1 MQKILQYL
9 MDLKAEDFPKDAHEM
24 SKIAIPYVEVDLD
37 DTWEKILGALLSGVF
52 VLLLDGYEK
61 AVLIDARTYPTRG
74 VEEPDKDKVLRGSK
88 DGFVETVV
96 FNTALIRRRIRSTDL
111 HMEML
116 NAGENSRTDIVLCY
130 MESRVDPKLL
140 TQIRERI
147 RSGGCSGHESGKP
160 GGMSVPAEVVQSVSE
175 VQIHG
180 AAGYGGGPGAGR
192 QSGDPGGQFPFCHD
206 PAHHDL

>member
-1 MQKILQYL
+1 MQYVDELMGLETNFDIIHRVIRLGDTDACMYLIDGFCKDELMQKILQYL

-96 FNTALIRRRIRSTDL
+96 FNTALIPAGSVVRIFIWKCLMPGRIP
-111 HMEML
+111 E
-116 NAGENSRTDIVLCY
+116 
-130 MESRVDPKLL
+130 
-140 TQIRERI
+140 QISYCVIWRAVWIRNFLR
-147 RSGGCSGHESGKP
+147 RSGNG
-160 GGMSVPAEVVQSVSE
+160 SVPFRWMLW
-175 VQIHG
+175 
-180 AAGYGGGPGAGR
+180 P
-192 QSGDPGGQFPFCHD
+192 
-206 PAHHDL
+206 